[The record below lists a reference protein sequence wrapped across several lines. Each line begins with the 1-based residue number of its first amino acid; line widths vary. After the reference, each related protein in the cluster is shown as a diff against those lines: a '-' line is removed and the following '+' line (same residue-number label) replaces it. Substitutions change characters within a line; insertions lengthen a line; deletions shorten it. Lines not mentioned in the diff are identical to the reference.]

1 MGDIS
6 FQYPDALQA
15 LERAMAIRCTEFTLE
30 LVHLQILS
38 VGFHP
43 TDAWG
48 KRPMKPGQIDTFG
61 GRFAVRYSSPHLA
74 PVVRERGLFELYI

>member
-1 MGDIS
+1 MNAGRLKYKTDKKAMGDIS

-15 LERAMAIRCTEFTLE
+15 LERAMAIRCAEFTPE
-30 LVHLQILS
+30 LVHLQILG

-48 KRPMKPGQIDTFG
+48 KRPMKPGQIDT
-61 GRFAVRYSSPHLA
+61 RLPSA
-74 PVVRERGLFELYI
+74 